1 MGNYSPYKIPVNVEG
16 INMLTNK
23 KSSKDFFHHE
33 ESKFQIRE
41 IEVWGV
47 TFLE

>member
-1 MGNYSPYKIPVNVEG
+1 MANDSSYEIPVNDEG
-16 INMLTNK
+16 IHMLTNT
-23 KSSKDFFHHE
+23 KSLKNRYGDE
-33 ESKFQIRE
+33 ESRFQIRE

>member
-1 MGNYSPYKIPVNVEG
+1 MGNYSAYKIPVNDVG

-23 KSSKDFFHHE
+23 KSSKDVNNKE
-33 ESKFQIRE
+33 ESRFQIRE

-47 TFLE
+47 SFKE